1 MKKNLP
7 TSASPP
13 SISSNVNTSAA
24 ACNSR
29 GDAVVA
35 VAAEALEAA
44 QAVEVVP
51 DVEAAA
57 AASVAEDVAAA
68 AGAAGAA
75 SMPSGSAISR
85 PPAAHPGGGA
95 AIAKSYNGTGR
106 LSRGQRESVRVV
118 ACSAMRRGLKSS
130 VHFRSQKVSLVRVK
144 PASELLAFAAPR
156 IIAESCKVGGPL
168 SPVVRLGPI
177 CKARAVGR

>member
-13 SISSNVNTSAA
+13 SISSIVNTSAA

-29 GDAVVA
+29 GDAVA
-35 VAAEALEAA
+35 AGAAEAPEAA

-51 DVEAAA
+51 DAEAAA

-68 AGAAGAA
+68 AGAG

-85 PPAAHPGGGA
+85 PPAADPGEGA
-95 AIAKSYNGTGR
+95 AIAKSHDLTAR
-106 LSRGQRESVRVV
+106 LSRGPVQLGARHRQQHEE
-118 ACSAMRRGLKSS
+118 AGLTSS
-130 VHFRSQKVSLVRVK
+130 VHFRSIKTALLGLNPLANCSPSLR
-144 PASELLAFAAPR
+144 PASLRSLA
-156 IIAESCKVGGPL
+156 K
-168 SPVVRLGPI
+168 
-177 CKARAVGR
+177 